1 MIKSSIGII
10 GCGWLGKA
18 LTKELVEQK
27 HSVIVSTQHQE
38 KINVLS
44 QLGAPVECFSLS
56 GEQPS
61 SDDFQLLLFKQSCL
75 IIAIPPGIRQGKVDY
90 PDKIKNIVKLAESG
104 LVKQLIMISSTAIYN
119 GLTGDVDEDVSI
131 DLSAD
136 KTSILYLA
144 EKQALA
150 FSGNT
155 IILRLSGL
163 VGPDRHPG
171 KFLRGNRLLSD
182 PEATTNLIHQKD
194 AVGLLLGLINA
205 PNKTA
210 IYNGSS
216 STHVSKREYYEQAA
230 ISIGLSKPQFNESES
245 QGAGSKG
252 VGAVLSNKIIVSHKI
267 RNDLNYNFHYDNLL
281 AWLENC

>member
-1 MIKSSIGII
+1 MAKSSIGII

-18 LTKELVEQK
+18 LTKELVNQK
-27 HSVIVSTQHQE
+27 HPVIVSTQHQE

-44 QLGAPVECFSLS
+44 QLGAEVECFSLS

-61 SDDFQLLLFKQSCL
+61 PDNFQLLLFKQSCL
-75 IIAIPPGIRQGKVDY
+75 IIAIPPGIRQGKIDY
-90 PDKIKNIVKLAESG
+90 PNKIKNIVELAESG
-104 LVKQLIMISSTAIYN
+104 GVKQLIMISSTAIYN
-119 GLTGDVDEDVSI
+119 GLKGDIDESVSI
-131 DLSAD
+131 NLSAE

-171 KFLRGNRLLSD
+171 KFLRGNRLLSG
-182 PEATTNLIHQKD
+182 PETITNLIHQKD
-194 AVGLLLGLINA
+194 AVGLLLGLINT
-205 PNKTA
+205 PNQTA

-216 STHVSKREYYEQAA
+216 NTHVSKREYYEQAA
-230 ISIGLSKPQFNESES
+230 LSIGLPKPQFNESES
-245 QGAGSKG
+245 QS
-252 VGAVLSNKIIVSHKI
+252 VGNKDAESVVLNKIIISHKI
-267 RNDLNYNFHYDNLL
+267 RNILNYSFHYDDLL
-281 AWLENC
+281 AWLENN